1 MHWLYIDEYS
11 SPEELFSAA
20 AGLIRKD
27 GRKPLNKKQKE
38 QLKRWIIIIFSVLIL
53 FYIVHQVRMVTYKS
67 VRTESV
73 PSVTAND
80 SVKTKVFV
88 VRSEQYVRNRSS
100 GTVISLVNDGNRVS
114 NGGGVAAIF
123 RPRRTPATTPGR
135 ARSGTS

>member
-1 MHWLYIDEYS
+1 M
-11 SPEELFSAA
+11 
-20 AGLIRKD
+20 
-27 GRKPLNKKQKE
+27 NKKQKE

-123 RPRRTPATTPGR
+123 KTPEDAGNYARTEPDRGR
-135 ARSGTS
+135 AEAL